1 MSNLAKISPEYD
13 MYEAYSISSH
23 DSEGQLH
30 EPILRPSQIVD
41 MDNQNYDS
49 DSSDDDNNIIMSNVR
64 KSPSVI
70 DKSLRMFR
78 LRANSLPTKVRD
90 SLIGE
95 NKKSNFKK
103 IIAGVSTFITGITLL
118 FVFTF

>member
-41 MDNQNYDS
+41 MDNKNYDS
-49 DSSDDDNNIIMSNVR
+49 DSSDDDYNIIMSNVK

-70 DKSLRMFR
+70 DKSLKIFI

-90 SLIGE
+90 SLVGE
-95 NKKSNFKK
+95 NKKNNFKK
-103 IIAGVSTFITGITLL
+103 IVAGVSTFITGITLL

>member
-1 MSNLAKISPEYD
+1 MQRFLPNMICTQ
-13 MYEAYSISSH
+13 AYSISSH

-49 DSSDDDNNIIMSNVR
+49 DSSDDDYNIIMSNVR

-70 DKSLRMFR
+70 DKSLKMFR

-90 SLIGE
+90 SLVGE